1 MATLLGVW
9 TVNSP
14 AAWLSPPP
22 PSPTPCV
29 CVCVCACDPLR
40 PKIGYFRRF
49 KRVDVVKVCVH
60 NGKASVFFLAKLLR
74 ALWGWSVSSG
84 IDAKEVVVGRGKI
97 ILKID
102 ISHAKIIKIN
112 KINLLDRL
120 WDFFSSHVHI
130 RTCSCTVNMESSI
143 LSFFLEGIRIF
154 IEWGRRNIDSYSQK
168 LYILPTS
175 LQSTLLCRVQI
186 SLQVSE
192 IQIHQSDIYTAFMT
206 FLRAY
211 IWATDAI

>member
-1 MATLLGVW
+1 M
-9 TVNSP
+9 
-14 AAWLSPPP
+14 
-22 PSPTPCV
+22 
-29 CVCVCACDPLR
+29 
-40 PKIGYFRRF
+40 
-49 KRVDVVKVCVH
+49 
-60 NGKASVFFLAKLLR
+60 
-74 ALWGWSVSSG
+74 SSG

-154 IEWGRRNIDSYSQK
+154 IE
-168 LYILPTS
+168 
-175 LQSTLLCRVQI
+175 
-186 SLQVSE
+186 
-192 IQIHQSDIYTAFMT
+192 
-206 FLRAY
+206 
-211 IWATDAI
+211 